1 MAYESVYSEGWPTCF
16 HATLLRALDVPLC
29 HGWAGSDFITIWGRM
44 DHVMYIRSEH
54 QAHGMENVQ
63 TMGGSQILCDAG
75 GFVSPTVET
84 ASASASASALRMPEE
99 CERQQRRTP
108 VSLFLGED
116 FVSLMSGSRFGEADR
131 SMGESK
137 ATPAFGSH
145 RQHAVHATATDN
157 Q

>member
-16 HATLLRALDVPLC
+16 HATLLRALV
-29 HGWAGSDFITIWGRM
+29 I
-44 DHVMYIRSEH
+44 
-54 QAHGMENVQ
+54 
-63 TMGGSQILCDAG
+63 ILCDAG